1 MVCRRTGARAA
12 VGRTASCILGC
23 NCPSRPGER
32 VNHVADCLL
41 LLALTVAKMRIFGLY
56 LQNIADIY
64 QHSGENR
71 VSCNSPQYDPSGRGK
86 TDEIEARLT
95 RKLAKQPN
103 VRGMPTD
110 VAVPISRLANCI
122 MESDADLREVTQRT
136 GIIGPIVGHVGDG
149 NFHYC
154 LAVDTSNPQE
164 IREAK
169 AFSDRLASR
178 AIRMGGTCSGEHGVG
193 YGKLKYLRMEHGDTA
208 VRVMHTIKTALDP
221 LNIFNPGKMGSE
233 PGF

>member
-1 MVCRRTGARAA
+1 MDLKEQPTLFFEFHGSPSSVCEQAKQTGEI
-12 VGRTASCILGC
+12 AS
-23 NCPSRPGER
+23 
-32 VNHVADCLL
+32 H
-41 LLALTVAKMRIFGLY
+41 FG
-56 LQNIADIY
+56 
-64 QHSGENR
+64 
-71 VSCNSPQYDPSGRGK
+71 GRGFK
-86 TDEIEARLT
+86 WSADAQERGRLWEG
-95 RKLAKQPN
+95 RHHAYWAAIALRGLPN